1 MVSVV
6 TTIKGTAALAKALP
20 KFTKW
25 IDDVLARGGKGALKV
40 EEAILKNYAEI
51 SIKII
56 ATTEGKIVIQVSKD
70 LDELYQAAEIA
81 NKELKEI
88 TTTFATETKG
98 KAGFR
103 EGLKSKARAIEKIE
117 SDYAGDASKLLDIA
131 GSKEI
136 YETVEDLYSA
146 LEKFNKR
153 YKILKIK
160 DRIQNPF
167 NGYRDILMN
176 VQMENG
182 HIVEFRLHLKE
193 MDEVAEGIGHQLYE
207 EVRSIRSQAIIE
219 GRKLSLD
226 EFKKINDLE
235 LKSFR
240 LYEEAW
246 KKIIK

>member
-1 MVSVV
+1 MV
-6 TTIKGTAALAKALP
+6 TTIKGTVALAKALP

-25 IDDVLARGGKGALKV
+25 IDDVLARGGRGALKV
-40 EEAILKNYAEI
+40 EEAILKNYVEI
-51 SIKII
+51 SAKILS
-56 ATTEGKIVIQVSKD
+56 TTKDKIVIQASQN

-88 TTTFATETKG
+88 TIIFATETKG

-103 EGLKSKARAIEKIE
+103 DGLKSKARAIEKIE

-131 GSKEI
+131 GSKEV
-136 YETVEDLYSA
+136 YETVDDLYSA
-146 LEKFNKR
+146 LEKFNKK

-193 MDEVAEGIGHQLYE
+193 MDEVAEEIGHQLYE
-207 EVRSIRSQAIIE
+207 AQRSLEAISKTRNLTKEEKI
-219 GRKLSLD
+219 KIFDL
-226 EFKKINDLE
+226 KKEQLE
-235 LKSFR
+235 LYQKT
-240 LYEEAW
+240 W
-246 KKIIK
+246 KKIIKK

>member
-1 MVSVV
+1 M
-6 TTIKGTAALAKALP
+6 ALAKALP

-25 IDDVLARGGKGALKV
+25 IDDVLARGGRGALKV
-40 EEAILKNYAEI
+40 EEAILKNYVEI
-51 SIKII
+51 SAKILS
-56 ATTEGKIVIQVSKD
+56 TTKGKIVLQASQN

-88 TTTFATETKG
+88 TIIFATETKG

-103 EGLKSKARAIEKIE
+103 DGLKSKARAIEKIE

-131 GSKEI
+131 GSKEV
-136 YETVEDLYSA
+136 YETVDDLYSA
-146 LEKFNKR
+146 LEKFNKK

-207 EVRSIRSQAIIE
+207 QQRSLEALMEKRALTSKE
-219 GRKLSLD
+219 K
-226 EFKKINDLE
+226 DLYKE
-235 LKSFR
+235 LVEKQNE
-240 LYEEAW
+240 LYDKAW
-246 KKIIK
+246 KKIINK